1 MKPNMSLIEALA
13 AIRSSLKNG
22 TQTLEVDWPTT
33 LRRSEIAKMISV
45 FQPRQLDGRLAED
58 EAHVRTLCQAIGSA
72 ERPKYLDPIQ
82 VWWGGDRWYVIDGHH
97 RLQAYDR
104 LGINQDIPVV
114 VFEGDL
120 DAAMAQS
127 AAANSKDRLV
137 MRNDDKLNYAWRLTI
152 VSMLSKQKIVDACA
166 VANGTVGNMRKVKA
180 ALLADGQ
187 HTEET
192 LLDLSWKDALAEA
205 EGREKDVNYNPE
217 EAIKRRAER
226 YRAALFKA
234 LGDRPYN
241 DPEAFGLA
249 LLSLDS
255 RFPEK
260 LMRSQSWDGAV
271 RQAVRNLAEDERE
284 AAELA
289 ALWST
294 AEDDEY

>member
-13 AIRSSLKNG
+13 AIRLSLKNG
-22 TQTLEVDWPTT
+22 SPILESDWPTT
-33 LRRSEIAKMISV
+33 LRRSEIARLISV

-58 EAHVRTLCQAIGSA
+58 EAHVRTLSQAIGST
-72 ERPKYLDPIQ
+72 ERPKYLDALQI
-82 VWWGGDRWYVIDGHH
+82 WWGGDRWYVIDGHH
-97 RLQAYDR
+97 RLLAYDR
-104 LGINQDIPVV
+104 LGITEGIPVV

-137 MRNDDKLNYAWRLTI
+137 MRTDDKLNYAWRLTI
-152 VSMLSKQKIVDACA
+152 ISTLSKQKIVDACA
-166 VANGTVGNMRKVKA
+166 VAKGTVGNMRKVKA
-180 ALLADGQ
+180 ALLDGVQ

-192 LLDLSWKDALAEA
+192 LLDISWKDALAEA
-205 EGREKDVNYNPE
+205 SGREKDVNYNPE

-284 AAELA
+284 AAELDARWSA
-289 ALWST
+289 A
-294 AEDDEY
+294 DNDEY

>member
-1 MKPNMSLIEALA
+1 MKPNMPIIEALDA
-13 AIRSSLKNG
+13 LRTSLKNG
-22 TQTLEVDWPTT
+22 TPLPENDWPTK
-33 LRRSEIAKMISV
+33 LRRGEIARMVSV

-58 EAHVRTLCQAIGSA
+58 EAHIRTLSHTIGSA

-82 VWWGGDRWYVIDGHH
+82 VWWGGDRWYVVDGHH
-97 RLQAYDR
+97 RLLAYDR
-104 LGINQDIPVV
+104 LGITEEIPVV
-114 VFEGDL
+114 VFAGDL

-137 MRNDDKLNYAWRLTI
+137 MRSDDKLNYAWRLTI
-152 VSMLSKQKIVDACA
+152 VSNLSKLKIVDACA

-226 YRAALFKA
+226 YRTALFKA

-249 LLSLDS
+249 LLNLDS
-255 RFPEK
+255 RLPEK
-260 LMRSQSWDGAV
+260 LMRSESWSGAV
-271 RQAVRNLAEDERE
+271 RQAVRNLAEDDRE
-284 AAELA
+284 AAELDA
-289 ALWST
+289 RWSA
-294 AEDDEY
+294 AEDDDY